1 MIRGR
6 KGSYVKANDF
16 PENQQALSRAGRRD
30 DHLCKGLGRAPEEI
44 VGLPREGNYDSFVL

>member
-44 VGLPREGNYDSFVL
+44 VGRSREGIMTVSF